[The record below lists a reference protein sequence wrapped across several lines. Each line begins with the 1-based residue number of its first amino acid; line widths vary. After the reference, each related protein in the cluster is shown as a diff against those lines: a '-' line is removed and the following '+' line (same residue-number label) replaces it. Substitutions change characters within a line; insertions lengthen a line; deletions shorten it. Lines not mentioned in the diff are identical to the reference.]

1 MRRELEPKAQ
11 KDDLVKK
18 IQQIIYSAKIQSN
31 LKEIYLLAC
40 LCYYWWRLA
49 KLLRISLSPNLWQ
62 VIAFVFFSVPQ
73 PRPKRHIH
81 SKLPKSEGKAWSE
94 CAFLN
99 VSLLKYCTKL
109 LVSSSKAWTCWRAKR
124 WLKSYTS
131 EAYLIHKSCRIYVE
145 KNCMEIYFHTIYISI
160 KSFICATPAISL
172 YCTNQHKLSIYSL
185 PKKWSFPLRVS
196 SFFMQ
201 WLM

>member
-1 MRRELEPKAQ
+1 M
-11 KDDLVKK
+11 
-18 IQQIIYSAKIQSN
+18 
-31 LKEIYLLAC
+31 LAC

-62 VIAFVFFSVPQ
+62 VIAFVFFSVSQ

-124 WLKSYTS
+124 WLKSYAS
-131 EAYLIHKSCRIYVE
+131 EAYLAYINPVE
-145 KNCMEIYFHTIYISI
+145 FIWKKFVWKYISI
-160 KSFICATPAISL
+160 QIVSIQFI
-172 YCTNQHKLSIYSL
+172 
-185 PKKWSFPLRVS
+185 FP
-196 SFFMQ
+196 
-201 WLM
+201 